1 MKDPSRLYRWML
13 LLTSLVSLGFLLA
26 AAVRENLLAE
36 WQQRQ
41 RTYRKLLAEKA
52 TDARGREL
60 LRNFRIELRQ
70 VSVPALG
77 AVDRCV
83 SCHVGIDDP
92 RMTDVPQPYRLHPGE
107 ILEHHPVDR
116 FGCTICHQGQGAA
129 TNFHDA
135 KAEDAY
141 WEYPLLPPELTQA
154 TCLSCH
160 DVTRL
165 PRQDVALVLE
175 GMRLYEE
182 KSCGSCH
189 KLHGRGGALGPAL
202 DNEGMKTKHQLV
214 LANLKPPY
222 TTWRW
227 HQAHF
232 RDPAGLVPGSQ
243 MKNPTVTES
252 EALALTAY
260 MLSLRQRDIPE
271 SYLAPDK
278 IAQKFRA
285 LSPQPQPA
293 ERLYRMYCFACHGEG
308 TYGRW
313 EKVFLRFIPA
323 IRGPLAVTATRRY
336 LETQI
341 AQGRPGTQMPPWHS
355 QAGGLLPEEIAALA
369 EYLRSTA
376 AASPARA
383 TAGGTAAV
391 GRGDAARGQVLFL
404 RSCAGCH
411 GVSGT
416 GGVAPELAHPVFL
429 QAADDAFLAS
439 TIRNGRPQTAM
450 PAFQRP
456 GSAGLSD
463 AEIVDLIAF
472 LRSLATPPPGPTA
485 PTEEPSRS
493 GGNP

>member
-1 MKDPSRLYRWML
+1 MKDPSRLFRWTL
-13 LLTSLVSLGFLLA
+13 LIASLVTLGFLIA
-26 AAVRENLLAE
+26 AALRENLLAE
-36 WQQRQ
+36 WQRRQ
-41 RTYRKLLAEKA
+41 RTYREILAAKA
-52 TDARGREL
+52 TDERGREL

-83 SCHVGIDDP
+83 TCHVGIDDP

-116 FGCTICHQGQGAA
+116 YGCTICHQGQGAA
-129 TNFHDA
+129 TNFHEA

-154 TCLSCH
+154 SCMTCH

-165 PRQDVALVLE
+165 PRHDVALVLE
-175 GMRLYEE
+175 GMQLYEE
-182 KSCGSCH
+182 KSCGACH
-189 KLHGRGGALGPAL
+189 KLGGRGGALGPAL
-202 DNEGMKTKHQLV
+202 DNEGSKTKHQLI

-232 RDPAGLVPGSQ
+232 RDPAAIVSGSQ
-243 MKNPTVTES
+243 MKNPTVTEH

-260 MLSLRQRDIPE
+260 MLALRQRDVPE

-285 LSPQPQPA
+285 LSPQPQPP
-293 ERLYRMYCFACHGEG
+293 EQLYRMYCFACHGDG

-313 EKVFLRFIPA
+313 EKTFQRFIPA
-323 IRGPLAVTATRRY
+323 IRGTLAATATREY

-341 AQGRPGTQMPPWHS
+341 AQGRPGTQMPPWHQ
-355 QAGGLLPEEIAALA
+355 QAGGLLPEEITALVD
-369 EYLRSTA
+369 YLR
-376 AASPARA
+376 ASPAARNTPA
-383 TAGGTAAV
+383 SGGRSAPVA
-391 GRGDAARGQVLFL
+391 RGDAARGQMLFL

-411 GVSGT
+411 GVAGV
-416 GGVAPELAHPVFL
+416 GGVAPELANPVFL
-429 QAADDAFLAS
+429 SAADDSFLAT
-439 TIRNGRPQTAM
+439 TIRNGRAGTAM

-456 GSAGLSD
+456 GSTALSD
-463 AEIVDLIAF
+463 AEIADIIAF
-472 LRSLATPPPGPTA
+472 LRSLAPPSQQIAQAG
-485 PTEEPSRS
+485 EKSRA
-493 GGNP
+493 GGNQ

>member
-41 RTYRKLLAEKA
+41 REYRKLLAEKA
-52 TDARGREL
+52 TDTRGREL

-92 RMTDVPQPYRLHPGE
+92 RMNDVPQPYRLHPVE

-116 FGCTICHQGQGAA
+116 YGCTICHQGQGAA
-129 TNFHDA
+129 TNFHEA

-141 WEYPLLPPELTQA
+141 WDYPLLPRELTQA
-154 TCLSCH
+154 SCMTCH
-160 DVTRL
+160 DANWL
-165 PRQDVALVLE
+165 PPQDVALVLE
-175 GMRLYEE
+175 GMQLYEQ

-189 KLHGRGGALGPAL
+189 KLSGRGGALGPVL
-202 DNEGMKTKHQLV
+202 DNEGLKTKHQLV
-214 LANLKPPY
+214 LTNLKPPY

-232 RDPAGLVPGSQ
+232 RDPAGIVPGSQ
-243 MKNPTVTES
+243 MKNPTVTER

-260 MLSLRQRDIPE
+260 MLSLRQRDVPE

-285 LSPQPQPA
+285 LSPRPQPA
-293 ERLYRMYCFACHGEG
+293 EQLYRMYCFACHGDG

-313 EKVFLRFIPA
+313 ERTFQRFLPA
-323 IRGPLAVTATRRY
+323 IRGTLAATATREY

-341 AQGRPGTQMPPWHS
+341 AQGRPGTQMPPWHL
-355 QAGGLLPEEIAALA
+355 QAGGLLPEEITALVD
-369 EYLRSTA
+369 YLR
-376 AASPARA
+376 ASPAAR
-383 TAGGTAAV
+383 TARGSAARSAPV
-391 GRGDAARGQVLFL
+391 ARGDATRGQMLFL
-404 RSCAGCH
+404 RNCAGCH
-411 GVSGT
+411 GVAGV
-416 GGVAPELAHPVFL
+416 GGVAPELANPVFL
-429 QAADDAFLAS
+429 RAADDSFLAT
-439 TIRNGRPQTAM
+439 TIRNGRAATAM

-456 GSAGLSD
+456 DGAGLSE
-463 AEIVDLIAF
+463 AEIADIIAF
-472 LRSLATPPPGPTA
+472 LRSLAPPSQQTTQA
-485 PTEEPSRS
+485 QEKSRA
-493 GGNP
+493 GGSP